1 MVSTS
6 HDMADSN
13 HPTYPDTSL
22 WSARAPSSSVP
33 DLPASAVGQGEF
45 AIRSP
50 RICEIDLGYI
60 EGLVGET
67 SRAST
72 PIQPASTNPE
82 TQVSDRKTSAKENL
96 EVASRFMQTLLKK
109 VPDCVSTN
117 PVKMAFSIAKVIIEI
132 KDVGHLLYI

>member
-1 MVSTS
+1 MAGST
-6 HDMADSN
+6 
-13 HPTYPDTSL
+13 HPPYPDASFR
-22 WSARAPSSSVP
+22 SARASSSIP
-33 DLPASAVGQGEF
+33 DLLVSAVGHGEL
-45 AIRSP
+45 AILSLRM
-50 RICEIDLGYI
+50 CEIDLGYVDT

-72 PIQPASTNPE
+72 PTQPASTNPE
-82 TQVSDRKTSAKENL
+82 TQVPDWKTSAKESL

-109 VPDCVSTN
+109 VPECISTN